1 MRRTSKTIDWDEVRR
16 RVHESQLA
24 LERALNADAGRLEA
38 VYRERAD
45 RLAGRRAQ
53 AGAPSGAVRVLSF
66 LLGEERYALAFADL
80 AELLPFDGGTPIP
93 GGPAELLGVVNVH
106 GEIRS
111 VVDLGRLLALP
122 GRQADRGGYVL
133 LVRRAGRE
141 VALRVDGIERV
152 ELLAADQL
160 AAPDDDL
167 RLVAALG
174 PGRLRLLDTD
184 ALLGHNVWQ
193 AG

>member
-1 MRRTSKTIDWDEVRR
+1 
-16 RVHESQLA
+16 
-24 LERALNADAGRLEA
+24 
-38 VYRERAD
+38 
-45 RLAGRRAQ
+45 
-53 AGAPSGAVRVLSF
+53 
-66 LLGEERYALAFADL
+66 
-80 AELLPFDGGTPIP
+80 
-93 GGPAELLGVVNVH
+93 
-106 GEIRS
+106 
-111 VVDLGRLLALP
+111 VDLGRLLALP
-122 GRQADRGGYVL
+122 GRAADRGGYVL

-152 ELLAADQL
+152 ELLAPDQL
-160 AAPDDDL
+160 AAPDEAL